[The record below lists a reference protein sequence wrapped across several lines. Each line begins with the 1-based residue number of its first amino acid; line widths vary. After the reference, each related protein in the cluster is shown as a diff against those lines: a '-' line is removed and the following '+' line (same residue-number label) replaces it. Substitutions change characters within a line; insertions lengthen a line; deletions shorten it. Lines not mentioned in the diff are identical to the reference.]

1 MTMFTELYALATTA
15 TLSMVI
21 SADDKRGTLTIS
33 VMPKPKKDVGE
44 PALTKD
50 LTLTATPA
58 EFDGGFVAALKG
70 YREARA
76 GLIEQAE
83 ATKEVLQ
90 AAKEAAAKKAA
101 DVTTKASKPAA
112 KPSTTPSSADDHDE
126 NEAEEAGG
134 ESQTTAAQTTV
145 GVNPTCSLREA
156 RHGHRSQRIVRRY
169 RYNGVT
175 LPDVAGMSPK
185 EIRDLYSA
193 QYPELVSAEI
203 ETGEVVDGVQEIT
216 FKRAV
221 GTKG

>member
-1 MTMFTELYALATTA
+1 MTMFTELDALATTA

-33 VMPKPKKDVGE
+33 VMPKPKKDAGE

-58 EFDGGFVAALKG
+58 EFDDGFVAALKG

-101 DVTTKASKPAA
+101 EATTKVSKPAT
-112 KPSTTPSSADDHDE
+112 KPSARAPTTDDEDE
-126 NEAEEAGG
+126 SGSEEADG
-134 ESQTTAAQTTV
+134 ESQTTEQNTAGAQP
-145 GVNPTCSLREA
+145 NLFA
-156 RHGHRSQRIVRRY
+156 
-169 RYNGVT
+169 
-175 LPDVAGMSPK
+175 
-185 EIRDLYSA
+185 
-193 QYPELVSAEI
+193 
-203 ETGEVVDGVQEIT
+203 
-216 FKRAV
+216 
-221 GTKG
+221 

>member
-1 MTMFTELYALATTA
+1 MTTMFSELYALATTA
-15 TLSMVI
+15 TLSMVV

-83 ATKEVLQ
+83 VTKEVLQ

-101 DVTTKASKPAA
+101 DATTKASKPAA
-112 KPSTTPSSADDHDE
+112 KPARYALAEQIGADGRVVLE
-126 NEAEEAGG
+126 
-134 ESQTTAAQTTV
+134 QVYAAQSPAELLGSVAEVCRGKQPEGLTAIDD
-145 GVNPTCSLREA
+145 REFL
-156 RHGHRSQRIVRRY
+156 H
-169 RYNGVT
+169 
-175 LPDVAGMSPK
+175 
-185 EIRDLYSA
+185 
-193 QYPELVSAEI
+193 
-203 ETGEVVDGVQEIT
+203 
-216 FKRAV
+216 
-221 GTKG
+221 

>member
-21 SADDKRGTLTIS
+21 SADEKRGTLTIS
-33 VMPKPKKDVGE
+33 VMPKPKKDMGE

-83 ATKEVLQ
+83 ATKEVLD

-101 DVTTKASKPAA
+101 VATTKASKPAA
-112 KPSTTPSSADDHDE
+112 KPTAAPPSTTDHDD
-126 NEAEEAGG
+126 NDAEEAGG
-134 ESQTTAAQTTV
+134 EAPTTAAQTTV
-145 GVNPTCSLREA
+145 G
-156 RHGHRSQRIVRRY
+156 
-169 RYNGVT
+169 
-175 LPDVAGMSPK
+175 
-185 EIRDLYSA
+185 A
-193 QYPELVSAEI
+193 QPNLFS
-203 ETGEVVDGVQEIT
+203 
-216 FKRAV
+216 
-221 GTKG
+221 

>member
-58 EFDGGFVAALKG
+58 EFDDGFVAALKG

-83 ATKEVLQ
+83 VTKEVLQ

-101 DVTTKASKPAA
+101 AATKASKPAA
-112 KPSTTPSSADDHDE
+112 KPSTTPSRADDRDE
-126 NEAEEAGG
+126 NEAEEASG
-134 ESQTTAAQTTV
+134 ESQTTEAQTPV
-145 GVNPTCSLREA
+145 G
-156 RHGHRSQRIVRRY
+156 
-169 RYNGVT
+169 
-175 LPDVAGMSPK
+175 
-185 EIRDLYSA
+185 A
-193 QYPELVSAEI
+193 QPNLFA
-203 ETGEVVDGVQEIT
+203 
-216 FKRAV
+216 
-221 GTKG
+221 